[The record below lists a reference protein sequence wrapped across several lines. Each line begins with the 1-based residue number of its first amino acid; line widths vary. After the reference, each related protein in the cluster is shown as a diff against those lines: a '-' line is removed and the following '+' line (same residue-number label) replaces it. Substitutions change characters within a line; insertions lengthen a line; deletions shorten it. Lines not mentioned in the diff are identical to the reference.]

1 MLKRG
6 LSFLFSAILMGQGP
20 STTMALCTKSVG
32 SVTRDGAIRQGEIQK
47 GSFLYSGDKITI
59 GDSSFFSFINLNDRS
74 NVKVYGN
81 SIVKLLFEQN
91 GEITLSEIALF
102 GGKLSAELEKTDKRE
117 FLVHT
122 PISTAS
128 VKGTHFLAEHRT
140 MDHHGP
146 HYQGMADCVFS
157 VISGLVEV
165 ENTKSGKSILL
176 KKGKTVI
183 STPDGEFHIFKTTD
197 AFTNHYK
204 EPE

>member
-1 MLKRG
+1 
-6 LSFLFSAILMGQGP
+6 MGQDP
-20 STTMALCTKSVG
+20 SGALALCTKSVG
-32 SVTRDGAIRQGEIQK
+32 SVTRDGDIRQGEIQK
-47 GSFLYSGDKITI
+47 GSFLYSGDKITV

-74 NVKVYGN
+74 NVKVYKN
-81 SIVKLLFEQN
+81 SIVKILFEQN

-102 GGKLSAELEKTDKRE
+102 GGKLSAELDKTDERE
-117 FLVHT
+117 FRVHT
-122 PISTAS
+122 PVSIAY

-140 MDHHGP
+140 MAHHGP

-157 VISGLVEV
+157 VMSGLVEV
-165 ENTKSGKSILL
+165 ENIKSGKSILL
-176 KKGKTVI
+176 EKGKTVI